1 MSEIIIFE
9 HSTLKYNIIYWLH
22 NALAIFILFLV
33 HPCDKPNKG
42 GCGQICNKR
51 KEWHVCSCKTGFV
64 LGRDNKT
71 CNKGEWINNSTLRI
85 YVQLDFY
92 NKCDLYW
99 LLFFVVHPCDTIG
112 NAGCSQIC
120 NKKKQKYECACE
132 EGYVLGKDRRTCYT
146 G

>member
-22 NALAIFILFLV
+22 DALPIFLLILV

-85 YVQLDFY
+85 YVQLDTSGYIPIIINVIYIDYFSLQY
-92 NKCDLYW
+92 ILVIQLAMLAAVKFAIRRNKS
-99 LLFFVVHPCDTIG
+99 T
-112 NAGCSQIC
+112 N
-120 NKKKQKYECACE
+120 
-132 EGYVLGKDRRTCYT
+132 VLVKRDMY
-146 G
+146 